1 MIKLKPRTPVF
12 ADKGYASAEN
22 DEVLIIKKLKNRI
35 LYKAVKNKPL
45 TELEK
50 RINKTIS
57 QTRYKVERTFGSI
70 SRCFK
75 VSGARYVGK
84 AKTHSQ
90 QLIQAISY
98 NLYRIPIIE
107 AV

>member
-22 DEVLIIKKLKNRI
+22 DEALIIKKLKNRI

-70 SRCFK
+70 SRWFK